1 MEYFLMTAKCPLRA
15 IQLFILFVITL
26 PITQAFSSE
35 AIHILSE
42 KQQQTYSQIES
53 NSYSEAMPIKQLIN
67 NLKGAEIKNGDFAFT
82 HNQFEIGHRWGAF
95 EVALFWRYDYFL
107 TFSPDTAWLFYLDNN
122 VDANSSNNNHLEL
135 KNYNVRLNANHI
147 QSQGAA
153 VGYSFYL
160 LPELAVKT
168 RLNYFN
174 SSDMTDGSLSGNIT
188 TSADDYTGT
197 LDLNYAYKRDS
208 LLNREEESI
217 SGHGVGLDI
226 DIFWQVTERMSFFV
240 QGRDVFSY
248 IEWSDVTYTQATAI
262 TDRVSY
268 DENGLINVVP
278 NISGINAY
286 RNQIQR
292 LPSRYLFDLNYH
304 LENWQ
309 LATQL
314 YRYEN
319 VNFPRLKFGSR
330 EKVLNWHVGYD
341 FKTRAVE
348 LGIEHSNI
356 SFKVKSESLDWD
368 KAHDFALS
376 LSVNYVIE

>member
-1 MEYFLMTAKCPLRA
+1 
-15 IQLFILFVITL
+15 
-26 PITQAFSSE
+26 
-35 AIHILSE
+35 
-42 KQQQTYSQIES
+42 
-53 NSYSEAMPIKQLIN
+53 
-67 NLKGAEIKNGDFAFT
+67 
-82 HNQFEIGHRWGAF
+82 
-95 EVALFWRYDYFL
+95 
-107 TFSPDTAWLFYLDNN
+107 
-122 VDANSSNNNHLEL
+122 
-135 KNYNVRLNANHI
+135 
-147 QSQGAA
+147 
-153 VGYSFYL
+153 
-160 LPELAVKT
+160 
-168 RLNYFN
+168 
-174 SSDMTDGSLSGNIT
+174 
-188 TSADDYTGT
+188 
-197 LDLNYAYKRDS
+197 
-208 LLNREEESI
+208 
-217 SGHGVGLDI
+217 
-226 DIFWQVTERMSFFV
+226 MSFFV

-304 LENWQ
+304 LKNWQ
-309 LATQL
+309 LAAQL

-341 FKTRAVE
+341 LKTSAVE

-356 SFKVKSESLDWD
+356 SFKVKSESLDWN